1 MNRSDI
7 TNIITILIMAYGYS
21 NNNNIIFMVGLFA
34 FSGAITNTLAIH
46 MLFEKVP
53 FLYGSGVIENK
64 FKDFKISIKN
74 LLMEK
79 FFTKERLSNF
89 FQDEI
94 NSAKTNINFEKI
106 LENTDF
112 TLAFNS
118 LKESIMQSPFGGMI
132 AMFGGESAIDGLKD
146 SFIEK
151 LQASIIVISKT
162 ETFQNTLNEALKN
175 KDFTDDVYKKLST
188 IVDSRLEELTPLMVK
203 EIVQNL
209 IKEHMFWLVVWGA
222 VFGGLIGFV
231 GAIV

>member
-64 FKDFKISIKN
+64 FKEFKISIKN
-74 LLMEK
+74 LLMEQ

-89 FQDEI
+89 FEDEI

-222 VFGGLIGFV
+222 FFGGLIGFV

>member
-34 FSGAITNTLAIH
+34 FSGASTNTLAIH
-46 MLFEKVP
+46 MLFEIVT

-64 FKDFKISIKN
+64 FKEFKISIKN
-74 LLMEK
+74 LLMEQ

>member
-74 LLMEK
+74 LLMEQ

>member
-64 FKDFKISIKN
+64 FKEFKISIKN
-74 LLMEK
+74 LLMEQ

-162 ETFQNTLNEALKN
+162 ETFQNTLNEALN

>member
-34 FSGAITNTLAIH
+34 FCGAITNTLAIH

-64 FKDFKISIKN
+64 FKEFKISIKN
-74 LLMEK
+74 LLMEQ